1 MKVKFLDLKRQ
12 FEIIGDEMNAAI
24 QRVLDSGMY
33 ILGDEVQAF
42 ESEWATFCE
51 AGGAVGVACGTDA
64 LTLAL
69 KASGAVREG
78 KGDEVITTTLT
89 AGYSALA
96 IQLAGGVPV
105 FADIHPTDYTIDPQA
120 IEDLI
125 TPRTRAILPVHIH
138 GRMADMPSICYLA
151 EKHGLIV
158 VEDGSQAHGARLN
171 GKSLG
176 SYGVA
181 AGFSLYPT
189 KNLGGFGDG
198 GALIAHDP
206 AIIKKAKS
214 LRQGGHLEA
223 LQWPETGINS
233 RLDEMQAAILRV
245 KLRHLAA
252 WTQRRREIA
261 EIYNRSLTDLPQ
273 LRLPELRDPESHVFH
288 VYAVSHPQRDELRNH
303 LERHGIETLIH
314 FTYLLHEQPHF
325 SASGR
330 ASLPVAEKVRETIL
344 SLPLHPWMRTD
355 EIDYVVEVMHHFDAA
370 SSVGR

>member
-12 FEIIGDEMNAAI
+12 FELIGDEINAAI
-24 QRVLDSGMY
+24 QRVLDSGQY
-33 ILGDEVQAF
+33 ILGEEVRSF
-42 ESEWATFCE
+42 ESEWAAFCE
-51 AGGAVGVACGTDA
+51 AGGAVGVACGTDSLA
-64 LTLAL
+64 LAL

-105 FADIHPTDYTIDPQA
+105 FADIHPTDYTIDPQS

-138 GRMADMPSICYLA
+138 GRMADMPSICYIA

-158 VEDGSQAHGARLN
+158 VEDGSQAHAARLN

-176 SYGVA
+176 AYGVA

-206 AIIKKAKS
+206 AIIKKAIS

-223 LQWPETGINS
+223 LQWPETGVNS

-245 KLRHLAA
+245 RLRYLAG
-252 WTQRRREIA
+252 WTEQRRKIA
-261 EIYNRSLTDLPQ
+261 EIYNRSLSNIPDL
-273 LRLPELRDPESHVFH
+273 RVPEVRDPESHVFH
-288 VYAVSHPQRDELRNH
+288 VYAVSHPRRDELRAH

-325 SASGR
+325 NASRR
-330 ASLPVAEKVRETIL
+330 ASMSVAERVRETIL
-344 SLPLHPWMRTD
+344 SLPLHPWMTTD
-355 EIDYVVEVMHHFDAA
+355 EIGYVVEVMNNFEPA
-370 SSVGR
+370 

>member
-1 MKVKFLDLKRQ
+1 MKVKYLDLKRQ
-12 FEIIGDEMNAAI
+12 FDLIGDEIRAAI
-24 QRVLDSGMY
+24 QRVLDGGQY
-33 ILGDEVQAF
+33 ILGEEVRGF

-51 AGGAVGVACGTDA
+51 AGGAVGTACGTDS

-105 FADIHPTDYTIDPQA
+105 FADIHPTDYTIDPQS

-138 GRMADMPSICYLA
+138 GRMADMPSVCYIA

-171 GKSLG
+171 GKALG
-176 SYGVA
+176 AYGVA

-206 AIIKKAKS
+206 ATIKKAIS

-223 LQWPETGINS
+223 LQWPETGVNS

-245 KLRHLAA
+245 KLKHLAA
-252 WTQRRREIA
+252 WTEQRRGIA
-261 EIYNRSLTDLPQ
+261 EVYHRSLSNIPG
-273 LRLPELRDPESHVFH
+273 LRLPEVRDPESHVFH
-288 VYAVSHPQRDELRNH
+288 AYVVSHPQRDRLRAH
-303 LERHGIETLIH
+303 LERHGVETLVH

-325 SASGR
+325 NASR
-330 ASLPVAEKVRETIL
+330 RSSLPAAERVREAIL
-344 SLPLHPWMRTD
+344 SLPLYPWMSAD
-355 EIDYVVEVMHHFDAA
+355 EIDYVVEVMRSFDAA
-370 SSVGR
+370 